1 MLNKLIENFDELM
14 IDSFANY
21 LCQKLIKVAKDDQ
34 IDQIL
39 LNVSNPILN
48 IYIDPTLFCKT
59 KFRQTWNTSSTKF
72 LKPNQAF

>member
-21 LCQKLIKVAKDDQ
+21 LCQKLIKVAKEDQ

-39 LNVSNPILN
+39 LNVRLSGIFKLCYRSSHIL
-48 IYIDPTLFCKT
+48 
-59 KFRQTWNTSSTKF
+59 
-72 LKPNQAF
+72 